1 MQQRRARP
9 LFVVRLIGCTR
20 TAWPLALRLQIAP
33 RAAYWRGW
41 VSRKRPRAQP
51 PSGKRKIRSGAIVVE
66 PNVEIAAIDRDPS
79 DKRYLECAVEGG
91 ASYVVSGDRHLLDLE
106 GFEGIVILSPA
117 AFVAVLNL

>member
-1 MQQRRARP
+1 
-9 LFVVRLIGCTR
+9 
-20 TAWPLALRLQIAP
+20 
-33 RAAYWRGW
+33 
-41 VSRKRPRAQP
+41 
-51 PSGKRKIRSGAIVVE
+51 VE